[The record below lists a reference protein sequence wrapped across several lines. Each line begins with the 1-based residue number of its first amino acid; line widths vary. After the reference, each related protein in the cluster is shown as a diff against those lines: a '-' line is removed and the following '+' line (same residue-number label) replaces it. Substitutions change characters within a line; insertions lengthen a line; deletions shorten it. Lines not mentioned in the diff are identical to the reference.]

1 MDLTEAASRIQ
12 AFEQRALTDRLWDL
26 ENSFRGANKDGATE
40 LCTRNSLDSRLL
52 ISAFQL
58 KQLAG
63 QINVIIHA
71 VGILAALHH
80 ILDKSEVVVEL
91 SLGAGN
97 TGRNFDLETDRRIAE
112 FKFINWKGGSESI
125 RQNSLFKDFYQL
137 AEAETEKARYLY
149 VLGTEKP
156 LKFLTGRRKLTS
168 VMSKNASLAESFR
181 KRFNDDF
188 QVVREYY
195 DYRKDRVK
203 IVDLL
208 PVLPELGG
216 ISD

>member
-1 MDLTEAASRIQ
+1 M
-12 AFEQRALTDRLWDL
+12 
-26 ENSFRGANKDGATE
+26 
-40 LCTRNSLDSRLL
+40 
-52 ISAFQL
+52 

-71 VGILAALHH
+71 VGILAALPH

-137 AEAETEKARYLY
+137 AEAETEKARYFY

-168 VMSKNASLAESFR
+168 VMSRNASLAESFR